1 MADRR
6 ALMPHANKEQMS
18 NYRIRWTDGHDRE
31 FEEFHAITENF
42 YNQLVGGPQ
51 NRQSFVPGN
60 QSKDVKYAMIVYS
73 KDDVP
78 VACSGLKE
86 HGNGDVEIKRVWV
99 QPPFRGHHLATFM
112 MRELECFGREHG
124 YKRTVL
130 MTRERMSY
138 AIKLYE
144 GLGYKRIENYPP
156 YQHMDDAVCYA
167 KGLWKR

>member
-31 FEEFHAITENF
+31 FEVFHAITENF

-60 QSKDVKYAMIVYS
+60 QSKDVEYAMIVYS

-86 HGNGDVEIKRVWV
+86 HGKGDVEIKRVWV
-99 QPPFRGHHLATFM
+99 QPPFRSHHLATFM
-112 MRELECFGREHG
+112 MHELESFAREHG

-130 MTRERMSY
+130 MTRERMFY

-144 GLGYKRIENYPP
+144 GLGYTRIENYPP

-167 KGLWKR
+167 KDLR